1 MKLKLL
7 LSFFYSSL
15 SSSAQK
21 KQTIGFKENK
31 GQIIDQNGKSNDA
44 VKYLL
49 NSRELNVQLKGWLSY
64 DVYDKNILKQRIEK
78 ERSLH

>member
-7 LSFFYSSL
+7 SFLLIAL
-15 SSSAQK
+15 SSSAQ

-49 NSRELNVQLKGWLSY
+49 NSRGLNVQLKEWLF
-64 DVYDKNILKQRIEK
+64 I
-78 ERSLH
+78 